1 MLIVEFVIL
10 KKKSH
15 KFILFSLI
23 IQEKS
28 PPSKFLFQAHILLLI
43 SRELCRH
50 SFAYLVC

>member
-1 MLIVEFVIL
+1 MLMLIVEFVIL

-28 PPSKFLFQAHILLLI
+28 PPLKIFVSGTY
-43 SRELCRH
+43 
-50 SFAYLVC
+50 FASNQP